1 LLAVLFLNTQ
11 FWKTG
16 WFTLIT
22 DKKKKVLAYLYK
34 NPGITSPDFKVG
46 IPAQTVEKLLNQL
59 EEEQMAI
66 KDQTGWRVPT
76 GKDVVNM
83 KRLGSD
89 QITEEHIREMMRFC
103 VQK

>member
-1 LLAVLFLNTQ
+1 M
-11 FWKTG
+11 
-16 WFTLIT
+16 
-22 DKKKKVLAYLYK
+22 LAYLYK

-46 IPAQTVEKLLNQL
+46 IPAQTVEKLLAQL

-89 QITEEHIREMMRFC
+89 QITEDHIREMMRFC